1 MNKITRKDF
10 AKRFGTGVIFTILG
24 TFLFKKNT
32 YAMISDN
39 LSVNSETDNRYPVG
53 SVINSTICS
62 TMEQVIKAYG
72 GKKWIQ
78 HSGYILRGA
87 TSGVKTN
94 RASKDG
100 GEDTHKLTI
109 SEMPSHTHVQNAH
122 DHTQYGISN
131 GSLSGAAPHIA
142 IQGDGNTVVYY
153 SNGIS
158 PTGLGNTAGRGTE
171 GDIRI
176 GGGQTRAVSAKVAT
190 NQNTGGSAAHNN
202 MQSYKNVYI
211 WERVE

>member
-1 MNKITRKDF
+1 MTRKDF
-10 AKRFGTGVIFTILG
+10 L
-24 TFLFKKNT
+24 KKIGLSSFVASIGLVFSKINT
-32 YAMISDN
+32 KAMVNDN
-39 LSVNSETDNRYPVG
+39 LGYTNEDRSYVG
-53 SVINSTICS
+53 MIIHSSIFS
-62 TMEQVIKAYG
+62 TMDQVISFYG
-72 GKKWIQ
+72 GTKWIQ

-109 SEMPSHTHVQNAH
+109 NEMPSHTHVQNAH
-122 DHTQYGISN
+122 NHGDVSSIGTNGTRYIYTDYTGTGSGSN
-131 GSLSGAAPHIA
+131 FIL
-142 IQGDGNTVVYY
+142 
-153 SNGIS
+153 
-158 PTGLGNTAGRGTE
+158 
-171 GDIRI
+171 
-176 GGGQTRAVSAKVAT
+176 TRAVSTSVSNPLTTKNATAT